1 MSQFF
6 FLPKILFY
14 GLFFLNIYL
23 FLDDFSLL
31 QVVVLLITLVLLFLF
46 RRSAVLYQ
54 ETIRND
60 GEIFLSPVCGVVES
74 IRYSVNSM
82 EMDSSFH
89 EVKISL
95 RFLQEKGFYL
105 PTAGEI
111 SAFKQESITNK
122 NFRYSVLT
130 LTSKN
135 GNRFILKFFNSLCRL
150 PPVLWVKSG
159 DRGRGGACF
168 GYYPFGGTLIIYLPA
183 KSDILIFEK
192 EKIFPGQSVIA
203 AIKN

>member
-1 MSQFF
+1 MSRFF
-6 FLPKILFY
+6 FLPKLFFY

-23 FLDDFSLL
+23 FYGDFSLT
-31 QVVVLLITLVLLFLF
+31 QVLVLLMTLF
-46 RRSAVLYQ
+46 ILFIFRKSSVLYQ

-60 GEIFLSPVCGVVES
+60 GEIFLSPVHGVVES
-74 IRYSVNSM
+74 IKYSVESVDENL
-82 EMDSSFH
+82 SFH

-95 RFLQEKGFYL
+95 SFWGEKGFYF

-111 SAFKQESITNK
+111 SAFKQESLTKK
-122 NFRYSVLT
+122 NLVYSAFT

-135 GNRFILKFFNSLCRL
+135 GNRLSLKFFNFLGGL
-150 PPVLWVKSG
+150 PPVLWIRSG

-168 GYYPFGGTLIIYLPA
+168 GYYPFGGTLIIYLPT
-183 KSDILIFEK
+183 KSDILVFEK

-203 AIKN
+203 AI

>member
-1 MSQFF
+1 MSRFF
-6 FLPKILFY
+6 FLPKVLFY
-14 GLFFLNIYL
+14 GLSFLNIYL
-23 FLDDFSLL
+23 FLHDFSWV
-31 QVVVLLITLVLLFLF
+31 QVLVPLITLVFLFLF
-46 RRSAVLYQ
+46 RKSSVLYQ

-60 GEIFLSPVCGVVES
+60 GEIFLSPVHGVVES
-74 IRYSVNSM
+74 IRYSVHSM
-82 EMDSSFH
+82 EEDLIFH

-95 RFLQEKGFYL
+95 NLWQEKGFYL

-111 SAFKQESITNK
+111 SAFKQESLTNK
-122 NFRYSVLT
+122 NVGYSVLT

-135 GNRFILKFFNSLCRL
+135 GNSFILKFFNSLGRL

-168 GYYPFGGTLIIYLPA
+168 GYYPFGGTVIIYLPA